1 MMAAGGGRRAV
12 FGAVVVFTLLVSMAS
27 RAAGDFTLDRSP
39 AVYGP
44 REQPHL
50 RLGQPTDAPLLIVD
64 WQGTERQRLAAPASS
79 TELALPALP
88 PGYYEVVA
96 GTGASAPRRAFAV
109 LEDAI
114 PPSRTFGVMT
124 HFAQGWN
131 LDIVPAIARAG
142 IGTVRDEQYWQQ
154 VEPQAGSYVDPPYYA
169 RYMAALRQA
178 HIEPLLVLSF
188 ANSHYDSGK
197 TPFTPA
203 GRAAFAAYGAEV
215 SRRYREQLHAVE
227 VWNEVNGSFCSGPC
241 VLDRAGTYS
250 ALLEASYAAL
260 KRAQPELKVVG
271 GAAVKVPMPWFDA
284 LIAHGAARH
293 WDAVAVHPYR
303 GDPEGVRRDIDDLRG
318 RLRAAGST
326 APIWVTEF
334 GTGAG
339 TRSAADRV
347 ATAAYLVRM
356 AVVLRAAGVERMYW
370 YLLRDYAQF
379 QGMGLLRA
387 DNDALGRYAPT
398 PAYPAYATLIRLLD
412 GADSVVREPTDPRT
426 HVYRFERGGKRTY
439 VLWAPDGP
447 LDARVS
453 LPDGGELVD
462 MVGGTR
468 PLEAGTAT
476 LTLDAHPRYL
486 RGDATRIEAPRPDT
500 LLADAA
506 ADFDVDKPSTI
517 WTYGTYLMPAQA
529 EPDHLCGTPVGAPQP
544 LQKRASPWE
553 YFFGDPRWPVLRVGI
568 DTQHPARTEK
578 GAAWAVRTFHS
589 DAAGRLRV
597 SGAFAR
603 QGQGDGSGACVLVD
617 GRPVF
622 ERLLGPGPDRRAP
635 FDLTVQVPAG
645 GRVDFVV
652 TPGPRLDITDDAV
665 AVQARVSRPIAQS
678 P

>member
-1 MMAAGGGRRAV
+1 MRAAGSCRRVV
-12 FGAVVVFTLLVSMAS
+12 FGAFAMTAVMVFTAS
-27 RAAGDFTLDRSP
+27 YGAGEFTLDRSP

-44 REQPHL
+44 HEQP
-50 RLGQPTDAPLLIVD
+50 RVQFGPPGESPLLIVD
-64 WQGTERQRLAAPASS
+64 WQGTERGRLAASAASG
-79 TELALPALP
+79 ELALPALP
-88 PGYYEVVA
+88 PGYYELVA
-96 GTGASAPRRAFAV
+96 GAGANAPRRAFAV
-109 LEDAI
+109 LAEAI

-131 LDIVPAIARAG
+131 LDIVPSIARAG

-154 VEPQAGSYVDPPYYA
+154 VEPQAGSYADPPYYA

-178 HIEPLLVLSF
+178 QIEPLLVLSF
-188 ANSHYDSGK
+188 ANVNYDSGK

-215 SRRYREQLHAVE
+215 SRRYREQVHAVE

-250 ALLEASYAAL
+250 ALLEDSYAAL
-260 KRAQPELKVVG
+260 KRAQPDLTVIG

-303 GDPEGVRRDIDDLRG
+303 GDPEGARRDIDDLHA
-318 RLRAAGST
+318 RLRAAGSA

-370 YLLRDYAQF
+370 YLLRDYAEF

-387 DNDALGRYAPT
+387 DTDPLGRYAPT

-412 GADSVVREPTDPRT
+412 GATGVAREPTDPRT
-426 HVYRFERGGKRTY
+426 YVYRFERDGKRTY
-439 VLWAPDGP
+439 ALWAPDGP
-447 LDARVS
+447 LAARVT
-453 LPDGGELVD
+453 LPAGGELVD

-468 PLEAGTAT
+468 TLEAGTSA
-476 LTLDAHPRYL
+476 LTLDAHPQYL
-486 RGDATRIEAPRPDT
+486 RGNVARIEAPRPDT

-506 ADFDVDKPSTI
+506 EDFDVDKPSTT
-517 WTYGTYLMPAQA
+517 WSYGTYLMPAPA
-529 EPDHLCGTPVGAPQP
+529 DPGHLCGTPAAAPEP
-544 LQKRASPWE
+544 LRKRASPWE

-578 GAAWAVRTFHS
+578 GAAWSVRTYHS
-589 DAAGRLRV
+589 AAAGPLRV

-603 QGQGDGSGACVLVD
+603 QGQGDGSGGCILVN
-617 GRPVF
+617 GKAVF
-622 ERLLGPGPDRRAP
+622 EQLLAPGPNRRAP
-635 FDLTVQVPAG
+635 FDLTVQVPADA
-645 GRVDFVV
+645 RIDFVV

-665 AVQARVSRPIAQS
+665 AVQARVSRPAVS